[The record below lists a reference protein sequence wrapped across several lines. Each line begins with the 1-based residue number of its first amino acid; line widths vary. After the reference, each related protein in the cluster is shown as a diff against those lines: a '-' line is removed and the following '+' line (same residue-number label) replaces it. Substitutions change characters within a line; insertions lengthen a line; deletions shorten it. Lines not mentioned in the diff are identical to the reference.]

1 MLDPFTS
8 EDVDADFWKA
18 AEALEVGKYSS
29 EPVKSKFGYHVIL
42 KEKIIEKDPL
52 DSMKDEIKENI
63 ASNKLDE
70 DDSLENATWFKIRK
84 EYKID
89 ITDSDLKYLYDL
101 TGSQYEK

>member
-1 MLDPFTS
+1 
-8 EDVDADFWKA
+8 
-18 AEALEVGKYSS
+18 
-29 EPVKSKFGYHVIL
+29 
-42 KEKIIEKDPL
+42 
-52 DSMKDEIKENI
+52 MKDEIKENI

-101 TGSQYEK
+101 TGSQYENN